1 MEIRSAAYTAG
12 GQIDCE
18 VNHPVYGWVPFSA
31 VNNEQD
37 PFSAQVFAAALA
49 QNPAPYIPPP
59 PAPPYVPPA
68 VSKMQGILALGKTRW
83 DQVLAYR
90 ETATWGE
97 QVVIDSAGNWE
108 RDSQNIAFFQYLIGL
123 TDAETDALFI
133 AAAQITA

>member
-1 MEIRSAAYTAG
+1 MPRYITPDQSVILA
-12 GQIDCE
+12 QIDGRGVVIE
-18 VNHPVYGWVPFSA
+18 PGHPLWDEFVA
-31 VNNEQD
+31 MT
-37 PFSAQVFAAALA
+37 
-49 QNPAPYIPPP
+49 PAPYIPPP
-59 PAPPYVPPA
+59 PAPPQIPPA

-108 RDSQNIAFFQYLIGL
+108 RDSQNIAFFQYLVGL

>member
-1 MEIRSAAYTAG
+1 MDVLDWSTGVAVIRPMTPDD
-12 GQIDCE
+12 I
-18 VNHPVYGWVPFSA
+18 
-31 VNNEQD
+31 
-37 PFSAQVFAAALA
+37 
-49 QNPAPYIPPP
+49 PP

-68 VSKMQGILALGKTRW
+68 VSKMQGILALGKARW

-97 QVVIDSAGNWE
+97 KVVIDSAGNWE

>member
-1 MEIRSAAYTAG
+1 MEFAYGNTEKTLVIETRADG
-12 GQIDCE
+12 SNAIIEPGQVRWE
-18 VNHPVYGWVPFSA
+18 YA
-31 VNNEQD
+31 V
-37 PFSAQVFAAALA
+37 A
-49 QNPAPYIPPP
+49 QNPSPYIPPP